1 MTNMADSLN
10 QYLLDPNQSPGNEI
24 LHVPEGVY
32 RGWVPR
38 SLYSMELREI
48 RLPFLR
54 LLSFPVGGTS
64 LGVLSKTLAFFDAVG
79 NNLTRL
85 PAAFAECSKLT
96 RLNLSFNHLSEIPA
110 PIYRLTLLE
119 ELNLEHNYITTLE
132 PSIAQLSHLKV
143 LNLNGSLLEEIPDE
157 LRRCKRLKEL
167 YLSGKIYP
175 SGTLK
180 EFPECVCG
188 LPDLVVLDLSWQ
200 RIKKIPDCVGSLRK
214 LEALSLK
221 WNQLQEVS
229 QDLRKCTKLKK
240 VDLSGAL
247 RLLAT
252 IPEALFSLEDLEELY
267 LNDNYFTD
275 IPEGVCGLVK
285 LTQLCMKR
293 NSLLRISDKFYQ
305 LRYLERLNLSDNYLD
320 SIAPGIKR
328 LKRLQVLELDN
339 NKLTELPEEVCLL
352 EQLYYLGV
360 ATNQLTKLPESIY
373 CLHNLRSLDVSNNQL
388 SEVPLLMDQLDRLA
402 ENDGLHILNNNLHSP
417 FKEITTLGT
426 QALFEFLKGIRLK
439 EAHHRW
445 KMILIGAAQA
455 GKTSL
460 RQALMLGKSKLTA
473 EHERTWVMER
483 HLWEPE
489 SRLRVQV
496 LDFGGHHIYQ
506 AAHHLFLSSD
516 ALHVLVFDL
525 TKYTSQVYEDLIG
538 HWLDAIIDR
547 AAGAKIVLVGTHCDL
562 CSEDDVKEKVDEI
575 LRLMHRAEQRKCQ
588 EIEREIKH
596 ILEEIDKPETKEYS
610 SGIPEIG
617 VGRLEEKLKELQK
630 MRNSRSE
637 LPQNIFVVSCADD
650 LRGVK
655 DLRNYLIEVLKT
667 KPASQLPG
675 PWFTFL
681 EQIQQAE
688 EKVISWESALGI
700 FQQVMSENQQSMMG
714 MRGSPESSLD
724 MVLKYFHSTG
734 EIVWYHE
741 DDLLK
746 TTIFQKPESLIDMLR
761 AVFRH
766 DFEEVVFYNQDIG
779 QELSFS
785 ESQFNKMK
793 KNFLGRGLLTKEMLR
808 YLLVHL
814 NLSAETSDNFLKL
827 VMSLLIKFSLCFEL
841 RNSTTNS
848 LIGSSFI
855 VQFPWFFPESKPEDF
870 ESKWPSILPR
880 NTFELTM
887 EIMFSGKAPPNF
899 FEKLSVKLH
908 SFLANGPRINW
919 QDGVIAEVNSSSLL
933 VVRERRLDSTVVV
946 VSARGASD
954 LQEIWSLVLSVRRA
968 AMSLFKDWPLLKCE
982 ISLVCMHCVLLG
994 LDDPCRYPGYVLEH
1008 SIPKGVYSM
1017 KCCDKCP
1024 DDSVPTCFVF
1034 PLLDIDDHCHQ
1045 EYMKAATDFIS
1056 AVSTDT
1062 LDGPQ
1067 ERESGILSDSGLAFL
1082 ASHLGKNWSILMLR
1096 LGLLQSK
1103 VEQLQMNYP
1112 SDSYRQIF
1120 GALQSYREDGTTGP
1134 DKVTLLLDVLGS
1146 EDIGRQDLVD
1156 LLKEKY
1162 SLS

>member
-1 MTNMADSLN
+1 
-10 QYLLDPNQSPGNEI
+10 
-24 LHVPEGVY
+24 
-32 RGWVPR
+32 
-38 SLYSMELREI
+38 
-48 RLPFLR
+48 
-54 LLSFPVGGTS
+54 
-64 LGVLSKTLAFFDAVG
+64 
-79 NNLTRL
+79 
-85 PAAFAECSKLT
+85 
-96 RLNLSFNHLSEIPA
+96 
-110 PIYRLTLLE
+110 
-119 ELNLEHNYITTLE
+119 
-132 PSIAQLSHLKV
+132 
-143 LNLNGSLLEEIPDE
+143 
-157 LRRCKRLKEL
+157 
-167 YLSGKIYP
+167 
-175 SGTLK
+175 
-180 EFPECVCG
+180 
-188 LPDLVVLDLSWQ
+188 
-200 RIKKIPDCVGSLRK
+200 
-214 LEALSLK
+214 
-221 WNQLQEVS
+221 
-229 QDLRKCTKLKK
+229 
-240 VDLSGAL
+240 
-247 RLLAT
+247 
-252 IPEALFSLEDLEELY
+252 
-267 LNDNYFTD
+267 
-275 IPEGVCGLVK
+275 
-285 LTQLCMKR
+285 
-293 NSLLRISDKFYQ
+293 
-305 LRYLERLNLSDNYLD
+305 
-320 SIAPGIKR
+320 
-328 LKRLQVLELDN
+328 
-339 NKLTELPEEVCLL
+339 
-352 EQLYYLGV
+352 
-360 ATNQLTKLPESIY
+360 
-373 CLHNLRSLDVSNNQL
+373 
-388 SEVPLLMDQLDRLA
+388 
-402 ENDGLHILNNNLHSP
+402 
-417 FKEITTLGT
+417 
-426 QALFEFLKGIRLK
+426 IRLK

-700 FQQVMSENQQSMMG
+700 FQQV
-714 MRGSPESSLD
+714 R
-724 MVLKYFHSTG
+724 
-734 EIVWYHE
+734 
-741 DDLLK
+741 
-746 TTIFQKPESLIDMLR
+746 TTP
-761 AVFRH
+761 
-766 DFEEVVFYNQDIG
+766 G
-779 QELSFS
+779 QRWQGNCAA
-785 ESQFNKMK
+785 SQITSQRN
-793 KNFLGRGLLTKEMLR
+793 
-808 YLLVHL
+808 
-814 NLSAETSDNFLKL
+814 SAE
-827 VMSLLIKFSLCFEL
+827 
-841 RNSTTNS
+841 
-848 LIGSSFI
+848 
-855 VQFPWFFPESKPEDF
+855 
-870 ESKWPSILPR
+870 PSQK
-880 NTFELTM
+880 T
-887 EIMFSGKAPPNF
+887 
-899 FEKLSVKLH
+899 LSP
-908 SFLANGPRINW
+908 GPRINW

-1082 ASHLGKNWSILMLR
+1082 ASHLGHNWSILMLR